1 MKHIIDKMRRSVY
14 FNIPNLLGY
23 FRILLLPLFLFL
35 YTHAESV
42 GDYVIAFFVLA
53 LSYLSDLV
61 DGKMARKLDMVSDFG
76 KALDPV
82 ADKMTQAALALV
94 ITWRYPAMLY
104 FLILFLIKEIYMV
117 VMGLLLIRRKKVVM
131 GAQSYGKLST
141 AINDIGCFILL
152 LFPHFSYFIGTLLI
166 AVMMIVMVISWIKYI
181 RFHVLLWKGE
191 KKDED

>member
-1 MKHIIDKMRRSVY
+1 M
-14 FNIPNLLGY
+14 
-23 FRILLLPLFLFL
+23 
-35 YTHAESV
+35 

-61 DGKMARKLDMVSDFG
+61 DGKIARKLDMVSDFG

>member
-42 GDYVIAFFVLA
+42 GDYVIAFFVLS

-61 DGKMARKLDMVSDFG
+61 DGKIARKLDMVSDFG

-82 ADKMTQAALALV
+82 ADKMTQAVLALV

-117 VMGLLLIRRKKVVM
+117 VMGLLLIRRRKVVM
-131 GAQSYGKLST
+131 GAQSYAKLST

>member
-1 MKHIIDKMRRSVY
+1 
-14 FNIPNLLGY
+14 
-23 FRILLLPLFLFL
+23 
-35 YTHAESV
+35 
-42 GDYVIAFFVLA
+42 
-53 LSYLSDLV
+53 
-61 DGKMARKLDMVSDFG
+61 
-76 KALDPV
+76 
-82 ADKMTQAALALV
+82 
-94 ITWRYPAMLY
+94 MLY

-166 AVMMIVMVISWIKYI
+166 AVMMIVMAISWIKYI